1 MIGILDY
8 GVGNVQAFGNLYS
21 ELSIPWKVVANESDF
36 DHVTH
41 IILPGVGSFDY
52 AMALLDESGLRER
65 LDYLVLIE
73 KIPVLGVCIGM
84 QMMGKKSEEGQRSG
98 LGWLDATS
106 KRITFNMEDDL
117 KTLPLPHMGWNTI
130 EIRQSSSLLK
140 DIEPSEYFYF
150 LHSYFLSC
158 NDRNIIL
165 AEAKYGA
172 TVTSLVRQDNIYG
185 IQQHPEKSHDAGV
198 KLLRN
203 FASI

>member
-21 ELSIPWKVVANESDF
+21 ELSIPWKLVSNESDF

-52 AMALLDESGLRER
+52 AMTLIDESRLRGR
-65 LDYLVLIE
+65 LDHLVLNV

-84 QMMGKKSEEGQRSG
+84 QMMGKKSEEGQLSG

-106 KRITFNMEDDL
+106 KRIEFDPDDHL
-117 KTLPLPHMGWNTI
+117 KALPLPHMGWNTI
-130 EIRQSSSLLK
+130 QILQSSSLLN
-140 DIEPSEYFYF
+140 DIEASEYFYF

-158 NDRNIIL
+158 NDPDIIL

-172 TVTSLVRQDNIYG
+172 TVTSLVRQENIYG

>member
-8 GVGNVQAFGNLYS
+8 GVGNVHAFGNLYS
-21 ELSIPWKVVANESDF
+21 DLSIPWKVVSNESDF

-52 AMALLDESGLRER
+52 AMTLLDESGLRGR
-65 LDYLVLIE
+65 LDHLVLNV

-84 QMMGKKSEEGQRSG
+84 QMMGKKSEEGQLSG

-106 KRITFNMEDDL
+106 KRIEFDPDDRL
-117 KTLPLPHMGWNTI
+117 KALPLPHMGWNTI
-130 EIRQSSSLLK
+130 QVRQSSSLLK

-158 NDRNIIL
+158 NDRDIIL
-165 AEAKYGA
+165 AEVKYGA
-172 TVTSLVRQDNIYG
+172 TVTSLVGQENIYG

>member
-21 ELSIPWKVVANESDF
+21 ELSIPWKVVSNVSDF

-52 AMALLDESGLRER
+52 AMTLLDESGLRRR
-65 LDYLVLIE
+65 LDHLVLNV

-84 QMMGKKSEEGQRSG
+84 QMMGKKSEEGQLSG

-106 KRITFNMEDDL
+106 RRIEFNPEDHL
-117 KTLPLPHMGWNTI
+117 KALPLPHMGWNTI
-130 EIRQSSSLLK
+130 KIRKPSSLLK
-140 DIEPSEYFYF
+140 DIQANEYFYF

-158 NDRNIIL
+158 NDRNIIM

-172 TVTSLVRQDNIYG
+172 TVTSLVQQENIYG
-185 IQQHPEKSHDAGV
+185 IQQHPEKSHDAGI

>member
-21 ELSIPWKVVANESDF
+21 ELSIPWKVVSNESDF

-52 AMALLDESGLRER
+52 AMTLLNESGLRGR
-65 LDYLVLIE
+65 LDHLVLNV

-84 QMMGKKSEEGQRSG
+84 QMMGKKSEEGQLSG

-106 KRITFNMEDDL
+106 KRIEFNPEDHL
-117 KTLPLPHMGWNTI
+117 KELPLPHMGWNTI
-130 EIRQSSSLLK
+130 QICQTSSLLK
-140 DIEPSEYFYF
+140 DIESSEYFYF

-158 NDRNIIL
+158 NDRNIVL
-165 AEAKYGA
+165 AEAKYGT
-172 TVTSLVRQDNIYG
+172 TVTSLVRQENIYG

>member
-21 ELSIPWKVVANESDF
+21 ELSIPWKVVSNVSDF

-52 AMALLDESGLRER
+52 AMTLLDESGLRRR
-65 LDYLVLIE
+65 LDHLVLNV

-84 QMMGKKSEEGQRSG
+84 QMMGKKSEEGQLSG

-106 KRITFNMEDDL
+106 RRIEFNPEDHL
-117 KTLPLPHMGWNTI
+117 KALPLPHMGWNTI
-130 EIRQSSSLLK
+130 KIRKPSSLLK
-140 DIEPSEYFYF
+140 DIQANEYFYF

-158 NDRNIIL
+158 NDLNIIM

-172 TVTSLVRQDNIYG
+172 TVTSLVQQENIYG
-185 IQQHPEKSHDAGV
+185 IQQHPEKSHDAGI

>member
-150 LHSYFLSC
+150 LHS
-158 NDRNIIL
+158 
-165 AEAKYGA
+165 
-172 TVTSLVRQDNIYG
+172 
-185 IQQHPEKSHDAGV
+185 
-198 KLLRN
+198 
-203 FASI
+203 